1 MIFRLQCVV
10 VASAL
15 VIGCGSGEEPT
26 VGGTGLAELLP
37 VASSMNGWQIADG
50 PTDYDSETLYEYLN
64 GGAPLYLDFGFQ
76 RLVHVRYQ
84 FGGSFL
90 SSVTLDIY
98 DMGSE
103 LGAFGLYRSG
113 RPIGAEV
120 RDWGAEGYRS
130 GTVAAAWKGSISI
143 HGEADEDRPELI
155 EAMEGLVAKVANSV
169 DGGTSIPQI
178 IDLLPRDGLVPW
190 SERIVAEDL
199 MSHAFLPGGVLATYR
214 VAGDEGTMF
223 FSDLAGEPAVTEAMA
238 ELRAHHEQWGEI
250 VDDIDSI
257 GDGGFRFSDPGLG
270 SGGVVSTGFF
280 VVGVH
285 GGLPSDVQMVLLA
298 RMVESLSS
306 ASTE

>member
-1 MIFRLQCVV
+1 MIIRLQCVV

-130 GTVAAAWKGSISI
+130 GTVAAAWKGSLSI

-155 EAMEGLVAKVANSV
+155 EAMEVLVAKVANSV

>member
-130 GTVAAAWKGSISI
+130 GTVAAAWKGSLSI

-155 EAMEGLVAKVANSV
+155 EAMEVLVAKVANSV

-270 SGGVVSTGFF
+270 SGVVVSTGFF

-285 GGLPSDVQMVLLA
+285 GDLPSEVQMDLLG
-298 RMVESLSS
+298 RLVESLSY

>member
-26 VGGTGLAELLP
+26 VGGTGLAEVLP
-37 VASSMNGWQIADG
+37 AASSMNGWQIAEG
-50 PTDYDSETLYEYLN
+50 PTDYDSDTLYEYLN
-64 GGAPLYLDFGFQ
+64 GGAPLYLKFGFQ
-76 RLVHVRYQ
+76 RMVHVRYQ
-84 FGGSFL
+84 FGDSFL
-90 SSVTLDIY
+90 SSVTLDVY
-98 DMGSE
+98 DMGSD

-113 RPIGAEV
+113 RPTGAEV

-130 GTVAAAWKGSISI
+130 GTAAAAWKGSVSI
-143 HGEADEDRPELI
+143 HAEADDDRPELI

-169 DGGTSIPQI
+169 VGGSSHPQV

-190 SERIVAEDL
+190 SERIAAEDL
-199 MSHAFLPGGVLATYR
+199 MNHAFLPGGVLATYR
-214 VAGDEGTMF
+214 VAGDEGTVF

-238 ELRAHHEQWGEI
+238 ELRAHHGQWGEI

-270 SGGVVSTGFF
+270 SGAVVSTGFY

-285 GGLPSDVQMVLLA
+285 GGLPSDVQLDLLV
-298 RMVESLSS
+298 RLVENLSS
-306 ASTE
+306 ASA